1 MKKLTGFQDF
11 LFSINEG
18 IIRFSPP
25 IENEL
30 AGITNSPDMSDS
42 VRILAKRLYYISR
55 LQKDLRSDFNLIDIS
70 DNRGYFTY
78 QNSNKLRN
86 PYDQAAIR
94 DRDLVTQQW
103 RLSSQ
108 SGTGIWGGKRPEVR
122 MGSLFSKVLKD
133 DGLEDIDQKSLE
145 SLVQILN
152 TKLFQFSDPSLGFR
166 LVSGDDIKKYYHESK
181 MAEAKGTLASS
192 CMRHT
197 RCSIYLDIYT
207 ENPDVCRLLI
217 LANESDDILGR
228 ALIWKATTDDGQEVE
243 VMDRIYYISDE
254 VKYKFL
260 QYALSKGWWS
270 KKFQDSKEE
279 HMKMF
284 IVPGVGEVSK
294 GLKIQLKDQSSNDKY
309 PFVDTFMRFITPTN
323 IITNIH
329 PDDNRNE
336 AYFYLLM
343 RNTDGGYSRGRH
355 GEWGWDGKKLIPLNF
370 LKKSDYLSQYVDE
383 RYSHFIY
390 FRNRKTSNPFGWMPE
405 DHPEFTWCYRVV
417 DGKDEYVPG
426 IRDITCKYS
435 VTMGEWIEINSFV
448 YVVEQ
453 MDEYLEVETVG
464 ESIKSQIGKSILD
477 IDSLLNTPGGKIWVK
492 LYRTRNS
499 IDYIHRDL
507 VDSEGYLVADTCMT
521 GKSPIDGLFY
531 TSDDSR
537 VLKRGVRNYSK
548 KTCKFAYLY
557 QMAPI
562 MKKLATERGVKD
574 QKWLDELE
582 DWMKME
588 GVVRESMNFTP
599 NPLARSRATQW
610 ISNYFNTHLQFILD
624 TIGYKIPKNLDSDE
638 LKKHLEEVEEK
649 AIEFFTKFPEKLPND
664 DQIDFKRVNVGSSVP
679 ITNNVGGV
687 HKDKTFF

>member
-25 IENEL
+25 IEQEL
-30 AGITNSPDMSDS
+30 DRIQNSLDVESS
-42 VRILAKRLYYISR
+42 VRDLAYRLHRISR

-70 DNRGYFTY
+70 DNRGYFSY
-78 QNSNKLRN
+78 QNSNKLRD
-86 PYDQAAIR
+86 PSDQAAIR
-94 DRDLVTQQW
+94 DRDLVTDQW
-103 RLSSQ
+103 ILNSQ
-108 SGTGIWGGKRPEVR
+108 SGIGIWSGKRPEVR
-122 MGSLFSKVLKD
+122 MGSLFTKVLKD
-133 DGLEDIDQKSLE
+133 DGVENIDQKSLE

-152 TKLFQFSDPSLGFR
+152 TKLYQSLDPSLEFK

-181 MAEAKGTLASS
+181 MAEAKGTLGGS
-192 CMRHT
+192 CMRHD
-197 RCSIYLDIYT
+197 RCSSYLDIYT

-217 LANESDDILGR
+217 LVTEYDYILGR
-228 ALIWKATTDDGQEVE
+228 ALIWNATTDDGQEVE

-254 VKYKFL
+254 VKYSFL

-270 KKFQDSKEE
+270 KKFQDSKED

-309 PFVDTFMRFITPTN
+309 PFVDTFMRFRTPSN

-336 AYFYLLM
+336 GYVYLIM
-343 RNTDGGYSRGRH
+343 RNTDGGFSRGRH
-355 GEWGWDGKKLIPLNF
+355 GEWGWDSKIIPPNF
-370 LKKSDYLSQYVDE
+370 AKKSNYLQQFVDT
-383 RYSHFIY
+383 RYSHLVDLTD
-390 FRNRKTSNPFGWMPE
+390 RRTGEKFGLMPE

-417 DGKDEYVPG
+417 NGMDEYVPG
-426 IRDITCKYS
+426 IRDRSCKYS

-453 MDEYLEVETVG
+453 MDEYLEVETIGV
-464 ESIKSQIGKSILD
+464 SIKSQIGKSILD
-477 IDSLLNTPGGKIWVK
+477 IDSLLHTSGGKIWVK
-492 LYRTRNS
+492 LYRIRNS
-499 IDYIHRDL
+499 VDYIHRDL

-531 TSDDSR
+531 TVDDSR
-537 VLKRGVRNYSK
+537 ILKRGVRNYSK

-574 QKWLDELE
+574 QKWLDELD

-588 GVVRESMNFTP
+588 GVVRESMAP
-599 NPLARSRATQW
+599 QINPLNRSRASRW

-624 TIGYKIPKNLDSDE
+624 TIGYKIPKNLDSDQLKEE
-638 LKKHLEEVEEK
+638 LKEVEER
-649 AIEFFTKFPEKLPND
+649 AVEFFTKFPEKLPND
-664 DQIDFKRVNVGSSVP
+664 DQIDFKRVNVGSAVP
-679 ITNNVGGV
+679 ITNRVGGV